1 MVQTLDYLM
10 GTSIKK
16 DNESVEAEEILNHFK
31 EFLLIFYGAYWS
43 PRSIQVVNCLNNFL
57 VELNVDESQPAF
69 QVIYISNDID
79 KSEFKEFYSSMF
91 EETSWCTLKWGDPH
105 INSVKNE
112 FNF

>member
-1 MVQTLDYLM
+1 M

-57 VELNVDESQPAF
+57 VELNVDES
-69 QVIYISNDID
+69 
-79 KSEFKEFYSSMF
+79 
-91 EETSWCTLKWGDPH
+91 
-105 INSVKNE
+105 
-112 FNF
+112 